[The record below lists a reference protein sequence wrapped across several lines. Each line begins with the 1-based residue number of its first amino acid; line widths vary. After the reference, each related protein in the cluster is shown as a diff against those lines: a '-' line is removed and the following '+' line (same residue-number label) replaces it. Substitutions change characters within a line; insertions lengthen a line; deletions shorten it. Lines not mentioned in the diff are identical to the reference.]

1 MDGVTYWNLFGKVD
15 HKEVLLKNYDYLK
28 PSFTTDDAL
37 NILY

>member
-1 MDGVTYWNLFGKVD
+1 MDGVMNWNLEGEVD
-15 HKEVLLKNYDYLK
+15 TKDVLLKNYDYLK